1 MKKIFLFFM
10 SFFFMANSG
19 WAQNTNALVDTR
31 MAKIPVSS
39 SGSTEAIASYI
50 NSNFKSESD
59 KIRAVFYWTAS
70 NISYDVK
77 NMLAVNFN
85 ETPQGKIVKTLKTKK
100 GVCIHYAEVFNDIA
114 NKIGVESRVISG
126 YTKQNGKV
134 GSLSHAWC
142 AAKIENKWYLF
153 DPTWGSGSI
162 NNGKFFK
169 KINDYY
175 FKTAPNKII
184 SSHIPFDYLWQF
196 LNYPITNNEFYEG
209 KIQMNKS
216 KDFFDFESEIAK
228 YNASSENDK
237 LFDTAKRIEKN
248 GIKNE
253 MILKRLEST
262 KKELTYLRQNTNV
275 EKLNGIVTNYNQ
287 AVVLLNDFIYYRN
300 KKFKPTLTDEEINN
314 MIQSPKEKL
323 IQCQEAIYS
332 VGSVG
337 NENSSHL
344 ASIRTS
350 ISTVLAQAEEH
361 ALFVKE
367 YLSKSKSARKAMFTK
382 VSWFGIPLN

>member
-1 MKKIFLFFM
+1 MKKFFLFFM
-10 SFFFMANSG
+10 SLFLMANSS
-19 WAQNTNALVDTR
+19 WAQNANALVDGR
-31 MAKIPVSS
+31 MAKIPVTST
-39 SGSTEAIASYI
+39 GSTEAIANYI

-77 NMLAVNFN
+77 NMLAVNLN
-85 ETPQGKIVKTLKTKK
+85 ETPQEKIAKTLKTKK

-114 NKIGVESRVISG
+114 NKVGVKSRIISG

-134 GSLSHAWC
+134 ASLSHAWC
-142 AAKIENKWYLF
+142 AAKIDNKWYLF

-162 NNGKFFK
+162 NNGRFFK

-209 KIQMNKS
+209 KIQMNKA
-216 KDFFDFESEIAK
+216 KDFFDFESEIVK
-228 YNASSENDK
+228 YDASSENDK

-248 GIKNE
+248 GIKND
-253 MILKRLEST
+253 MIFERLESK
-262 KKELTYLRQNTNV
+262 KKELTYLRQNANV

-287 AVVLLNDFIYYRN
+287 AIILLNDFIYYRN

-337 NENSSHL
+337 SENSSHL
-344 ASIRTS
+344 ISMRTA

-361 ALFVKE
+361 AQFVKE

-382 VSWFGIPLN
+382 VSWMGIPLN